1 MIVVGGG
8 IIGSSIAYHLAHAGV
23 NDVLLVERNVLTS
36 GTTWHAAG
44 LIGGARGTAVETKL
58 SVDGIELV
66 QSLEAETGCA
76 TGYKQCGSTTVAR
89 GPERLTALRRTSRDQ
104 ARIIASLTSENQQ
117 QQQQQQQK
125 QQQQQHWS

>member
-44 LIGGARGTAVETKL
+44 LIANARGSIALTGL
-58 SVDGIELV
+58 SQYGPELYSTLHAQTGIDVGL
-66 QSLEAETGCA
+66 T
-76 TGYKQCGSTTVAR
+76 TPGSISVAR
-89 GPERLTALRRTSRDQ
+89 TAARVDELTHAAD
-104 ARIIASLTSENQQ
+104 IAHHCGVRAEILSPGGR
-117 QQQQQQQK
+117 
-125 QQQQQHWS
+125 W